1 MNLMDL
7 QSLPHFPAL
16 QAAAHKLAEQPN
28 RAVDLTLE
36 IQQIAAPT
44 GEEKRRADWVEA
56 CFRSMHLADVS
67 QDDVYNVYARIPGE
81 ASAPLLMVS
90 AHTDTVFPGET
101 DLALTVQEEGRIGA
115 PGIGDNSAGV
125 AGLIVLAQTLLTLP
139 MPPVDIWLVA
149 NTNEEGL
156 GDLKGMRAAVDRL
169 QALPGGVGACI
180 VIEGMGLGRVVHQAL
195 GVHRY
200 EISASAP
207 GGHSWGDFGS
217 ASAVHALT
225 QLAAEITRMKAPKD
239 PRTSFNIGKF
249 NGGTSVNTIAQH
261 ATLELDL
268 RSTDTAMLERIDA
281 HVQDIVRR
289 HQENHQRWR
298 SGVQFTVTA
307 IGNRPAGEIDEAH
320 PMVKALSHI
329 LAHIGVEERPDVRIS
344 STDANIPLSRGIP
357 SVCIGLTEGA
367 DAHRL
372 SEWIYTQ
379 PMAKGLQ
386 QLLHYTWWTAA
397 WLTTGA
403 RTQPAGRASQPD
415 GR

>member
-1 MNLMDL
+1 MDL
-7 QSLPHFPAL
+7 QSLPHHDAL
-16 QAAAHKLAEQPN
+16 QAAAEKLEHA
-28 RAVDLTLE
+28 LTHVIELTVQ

-44 GEEKRRADWVEA
+44 GDEKQRADWVEA
-56 CFRSMHLADVS
+56 QLRALDLEDVW

-81 ASAPLLMVS
+81 AASPLLMVS
-90 AHTDTVFPGET
+90 AHTDTVFPRPT
-101 DLALTVQEEGRIGA
+101 DLSFTVEEEGRLGA

-125 AGLIVLAQTLLTLP
+125 AGLLVLAETLRTLP
-139 MPPVDIWLVA
+139 KPPVDIWLVA
-149 NTNEEGL
+149 NSNEEGL
-156 GDLKGMRAAVDRL
+156 GDLKGMRAAVDYL
-169 QALPGGVGACI
+169 QSKEGGIGACI
-180 VIEGMGLGRVVHQAL
+180 VIEGMGLGRIVHQAL

-200 EISASAP
+200 QISAQAP

-268 RSTDTAMLERIDA
+268 RSVDTAMLNRIDE
-281 HVQDIVRR
+281 HVQGIVQR
-289 HQENHQRWR
+289 HQENHQRWQ
-298 SGVQFTVTA
+298 SGVTFEVKA
-307 IGNRPAGEIDEAH
+307 IGNRPAGDIVGTH
-320 PMVKALSHI
+320 PMVLALSQI

-379 PMAKGLQ
+379 PMPKGIQ
-386 QLLHYTWWTAA
+386 QLLHFTWWTAA

-403 RTQPAGRASQPD
+403 TNP
-415 GR
+415 

>member
-16 QAAAHKLAEQPN
+16 QAAADKLAEQPKH
-28 RAVDLTLE
+28 AIDLTLE
-36 IQQIAAPT
+36 IQRIAAPT

-139 MPPVDIWLVA
+139 VSPVDIWLVA

-180 VIEGMGLGRVVHQAL
+180 VIEGMWLGRVVHQAL

-217 ASAVHALT
+217 ASAVRARRKLS
-225 QLAAEITRMKAPKD
+225 AAR
-239 PRTSFNIGKF
+239 
-249 NGGTSVNTIAQH
+249 
-261 ATLELDL
+261 
-268 RSTDTAMLERIDA
+268 
-281 HVQDIVRR
+281 
-289 HQENHQRWR
+289 
-298 SGVQFTVTA
+298 
-307 IGNRPAGEIDEAH
+307 
-320 PMVKALSHI
+320 
-329 LAHIGVEERPDVRIS
+329 
-344 STDANIPLSRGIP
+344 
-357 SVCIGLTEGA
+357 
-367 DAHRL
+367 
-372 SEWIYTQ
+372 
-379 PMAKGLQ
+379 
-386 QLLHYTWWTAA
+386 
-397 WLTTGA
+397 
-403 RTQPAGRASQPD
+403 
-415 GR
+415 